1 MTSQEVLSK
10 KFGGQD
16 RADKARK
23 EMALILT
30 NENNPLYL
38 LKDIDFAK
46 RYDVSRHTIY
56 SIRKQL
62 NIPSRTDRLLHKLKH
77 TKTNRFTIKELS
89 KIFNVKYQCLYKL
102 INERNL
108 PIKTDTPPIS
118 YMITYQRTRKFTRLK
133 RKKN

>member
-1 MTSQEVLSK
+1 MNDPPITTDAQLFNDSVSVLFINK
-10 KFGGQD
+10 NK
-16 RADKARK
+16 
-23 EMALILT
+23 L
-30 NENNPLYL
+30 NNPLYL

-118 YMITYQRTRKFTRLK
+118 YMVAYQRTRKFTRLK